1 MKILAIIGAHAFF
14 ALEGDV
20 IDSITVGPSAKPD
33 ADPITNWRSLGV
45 IEENN
50 ISVSYEGEQKHYAP
64 TPGGYKHRGSTYE
77 SIDVSGSL
85 LCQDM
90 DEFILS
96 LAMGAKQ
103 ADSEGDYIPGSQS
116 APQKGWL
123 KLQHYAGDTDEL
135 VNLMDIWC
143 EFKVGEITLSKA
155 VTKPSLE
162 FMMLNS
168 PLNVGK
174 FTNLGSGS

>member
-1 MKILAIIGAHAFF
+1 MRILSIIGAHAFF

-20 IDSITVGPSAKPD
+20 IDSVTVASDAKPD
-33 ADPITNWRSLGV
+33 NDPISNWRSLGV
-45 IEENN
+45 IEENDIN
-50 ISVSYEGEQKHYAP
+50 VSYEGEAKHYAP
-64 TPGGYKHRGSTYE
+64 TPGGYKRRGSTYE
-77 SIDVSGSL
+77 SVEVSGAL
-85 LCQDM
+85 VCQDM

-103 ADSEGDYIPGSQS
+103 ADAGGDYVPGSQS

-123 KLQHYAGDTDEL
+123 KLQHYVAEDDAL
-135 VNLMDIWC
+135 VNLMDVWV
-143 EFKVGEITLSKA
+143 EFKVGGGIKFSKA
-155 VTKPSLE
+155 VTKPSVE

-174 FTNLGSGS
+174 FTNLSA